1 MMINAK
7 AMVSSLMPNTLPN
20 RLNNSMMRMITT
32 LFTPIL
38 RISFQRSRR
47 LVNFRND
54 MMPMSMALLLF
65 MIQNAPPMIN
75 MNTMMLPCLTK
86 PL

>member
-1 MMINAK
+1 
-7 AMVSSLMPNTLPN
+7 MVSSLMPNTLPK
-20 RLNNSMMRMITT
+20 RLNNSITRMMTM

-38 RISFQRSRR
+38 RINALRSKR

-54 MMPMSMALLLF
+54 KMPMSMARLLF
-65 MIQNAPPMIN
+65 IIQNAPPIIN
-75 MNTMMLPCLTK
+75 MNTMMLDCLTK